1 MKRAFFLMWFVAV
14 FVTALAERKDET
26 KNPVIG
32 SWKFSNQSFVNDFQ
46 PVLNYKRNYPSE
58 YFTFEANHDFK
69 HDFYDQKN
77 NLAKTLTGK
86 WKISDGKI
94 KIQYADINFTLTVD
108 YFFIGKDLV
117 LGLNFNHVI
126 FTKENLDYNV
136 AMK

>member
-14 FVTALAERKDET
+14 FVTALAQRKDET

-46 PVLNYKRNYPSE
+46 PVLNYKRNYPCE
-58 YFTFEANHDFK
+58 YFTFESNHDFK

-77 NLAKTLTGK
+77 NLVKTLTGK
-86 WKISDGKI
+86 WKVNDGKI
-94 KIQYADINFTLTVD
+94 KIQYSEINFTLTVD

-126 FTKENLDYNV
+126 FTKENTDYNV